1 MERTNN
7 GYWLG
12 AHSGGA
18 IAGAS
23 NPYIWPENLPRTNA
37 GGGPGGRPGCW
48 QNITRELWPA
58 PLLVMDV
65 GSSIAPHNHF
75 ELGSPLVADYVWS
88 RKWVTTQSTRNG
100 TRWRPN

>member
-1 MERTNN
+1 MERSNN
-7 GYWLG
+7 GYSLG

-18 IAGAS
+18 SAGAS
-23 NPYIWPENLPRTNA
+23 NPYRWPENLPPTNA

-65 GSSIAPHNHF
+65 GASIAPYNT
-75 ELGSPLVADYVWS
+75 SNSDRPS
-88 RKWVTTQSTRNG
+88 SSTTCGATDG
-100 TRWRPN
+100 